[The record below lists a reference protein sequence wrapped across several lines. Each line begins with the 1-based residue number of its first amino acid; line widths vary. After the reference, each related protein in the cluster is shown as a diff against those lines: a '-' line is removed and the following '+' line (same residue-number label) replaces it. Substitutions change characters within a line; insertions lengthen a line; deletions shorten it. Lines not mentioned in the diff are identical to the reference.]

1 MPIED
6 FATKQEVEEL
16 KSELS
21 AIKKQ
26 NKEVLKALKD
36 LSSNVQDGYIK
47 VRGGEDIPK
56 LSEIQQETQQMTT
69 KMNQYANYVKKQTTS
84 IEKKLESYGNIEEA
98 VKKEA
103 HKQVRPLVHRFMQS
117 EDTKTAEEL
126 KQNRLAYLTSIGA
139 SLGLFVVGAT
149 ILYHSN
155 LKVAL
160 K

>member
-36 LSSNVQDGYIK
+36 LSSNVQEGYIK

-139 SLGLFVVGAT
+139 SLGLFVTGAAICIIT
-149 ILYHSN
+149 ILK
-155 LKVAL
+155 LL
-160 K
+160 

>member
-26 NKEVLKALKD
+26 NKEVIKALKD

-149 ILYHSN
+149 ICIIAI
-155 LKVAL
+155 LKL
-160 K
+160 L

>member
-36 LSSNVQDGYIK
+36 LSSNVQEGYIK

-149 ILYHSN
+149 ICIIAI
-155 LKVAL
+155 LKL
-160 K
+160 L

>member
-26 NKEVLKALKD
+26 NKDVLKALKN

-117 EDTKTAEEL
+117 EDTTTAEEL

-139 SLGLFVVGAT
+139 SIGLFVVGAT
-149 ILYHSN
+149 ICIIAI
-155 LKVAL
+155 LKL
-160 K
+160 L

>member
-6 FATKQEVEEL
+6 FATKQEVEDL

-36 LSSNVQDGYIK
+36 LSSNVQEGYIK

-149 ILYHSN
+149 ICIIAI
-155 LKVAL
+155 LKL
-160 K
+160 L

>member
-36 LSSNVQDGYIK
+36 LSSNVQEGYIK

-103 HKQVRPLVHRFMQS
+103 HKQVRPLVHRFMKS

-149 ILYHSN
+149 ICIIAI
-155 LKVAL
+155 LKL
-160 K
+160 L

>member
-1 MPIED
+1 MMPIED

-117 EDTKTAEEL
+117 EDTTTAEEL
-126 KQNRLAYLTSIGA
+126 KQNRLSYLTSIGA
-139 SLGLFVVGAT
+139 SIGLFVVGAT
-149 ILYHSN
+149 ICIIAI
-155 LKVAL
+155 LKL
-160 K
+160 L